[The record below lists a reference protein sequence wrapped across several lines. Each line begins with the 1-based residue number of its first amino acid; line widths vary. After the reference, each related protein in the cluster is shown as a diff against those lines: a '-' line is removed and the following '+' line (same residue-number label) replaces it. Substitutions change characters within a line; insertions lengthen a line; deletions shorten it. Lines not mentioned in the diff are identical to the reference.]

1 MAHNPLAG
9 VYHRPDLSYS
19 AYLGLDRLL
28 TAQHPR
34 SGEHDELLFI
44 VIHQASELWL
54 KLSLHELEAARDHI
68 RADDLGPALKMISR
82 VSRIQTQLIQS
93 WDVLATMT
101 PSDYAAIR
109 DGLGQSSGFQSWQYR
124 LLEFMLGQKDGGM
137 LTVHETD
144 AETHAK
150 LSAALA
156 APSLYDE
163 VLRLLGRRRFAIPE
177 IALSRDFALPYESRA
192 DVLDAWLAIYR
203 APTVHWDLYEL
214 AEKLV
219 DLEFRF
225 QQWRFSHMKTVERII
240 GFKSGSGGS
249 AGVAYLAGALSRSFF
264 PELFQVRTRL

>member
-1 MAHNPLAG
+1 MTEDRLHG
-9 VYHRPDLSYS
+9 VHQRPDLSYS
-19 AYLGLDRLL
+19 AYLGLDKLL
-28 TAQHPR
+28 DAQHPR

-54 KLSLHELEAARDHI
+54 KLSLHELEGARDHI
-68 RADDLGPALKMISR
+68 ARDDLGPAFKMISR

-101 PSDYAAIR
+101 PSDYSAIR
-109 DGLGQSSGFQSWQYR
+109 EGLGQSSGFQSHQYR
-124 LLEFMLGQKDGGM
+124 LLEFMLGQKDAAM

-144 AETHAK
+144 AETHG
-150 LSAALA
+150 LLITALH

-163 VLRLLGRRRFAIPE
+163 VLRLLARRGFAIPGDAFE
-177 IALSRDFALPYESRA
+177 GNRSAPYARRPE
-192 DVLDAWLAIYR
+192 VLAAWLAVYR
-203 APTVHWDLYEL
+203 DPATYWDLYEL

-240 GFKSGSGGS
+240 GFKTGSGGS

-264 PELFQVRTRL
+264 PELLQVRTEL